1 MTVNN
6 PNRPPPRAA
15 DDGLDAIPMKKSN
28 PLLLGAIIGAVVL
41 VIAVVALST
50 RGKKSGS
57 DKTPAAAVSAEQDPL
72 ANMTPEERRRHLEI
86 TRKSL
91 EKVAEKEA
99 ADEAKKK
106 AEEAAKAEEASK
118 TAAASPGGAPVSGN
132 APAAPDE
139 PAKPKAPTKTQ
150 KKQADDLDKLGSDI
164 AGQLGK

>member
-6 PNRPPPRAA
+6 PNRPPRAA
-15 DDGLDAIPMKKSN
+15 DDGLDAIPMKKSS
-28 PLLLGAIIGAVVL
+28 PLMIGAIVGAVIL
-41 VIAVVALST
+41 VIAVVALT
-50 RGKKSGS
+50 RGGKKPSS

-72 ANMTPEERRRHLEI
+72 ANMTPEERRRHLDI

-106 AEEAAKAEEASK
+106 AEEAAKAEEAQK
-118 TAAASPGGAPVSGN
+118 TAAASPGAG
-132 APAAPDE
+132 APAAGSPAAPSD
-139 PAKPKAPTKTQ
+139 PAKPKAPTKQQ
-150 KKQADDLDKLGSDI
+150 KKAADDLDKLGSDI